1 MSSAKYYRT
10 EALTLKNM
18 PLGES
23 DLLVTLYCKDIG
35 KLRAVAKGARKSTSK
50 LVGHFEP
57 LTINNI
63 SITKSTN
70 LDIIN
75 HAETIEDFDHLKS
88 NLIGMAQGV
97 YINELLDGVAPESH
111 SNNDLYILTHNVL
124 KQLASYSQSRLPL
137 MYFELHLLRLS
148 GLMPELYHCV
158 ECREKLSPE
167 RHRFSSDHGGT
178 LCLQCKP
185 PDSVIRNITLS
196 ALKVLRLLH
205 KSNINQLPDLK
216 MNPSTAEELD
226 SILRNTIQFWLDKEI
241 RSKTF
246 LEYLRRSAN
255 DTIYS

>member
-1 MSSAKYYRT
+1 
-10 EALTLKNM
+10 
-18 PLGES
+18 
-23 DLLVTLYCKDIG
+23 
-35 KLRAVAKGARKSTSK
+35 
-50 LVGHFEP
+50 
-57 LTINNI
+57 
-63 SITKSTN
+63 
-70 LDIIN
+70 
-75 HAETIEDFDHLKS
+75 
-88 NLIGMAQGV
+88 
-97 YINELLDGVAPESH
+97 
-111 SNNDLYILTHNVL
+111 
-124 KQLASYSQSRLPL
+124 
-137 MYFELHLLRLS
+137 
-148 GLMPELYHCV
+148 MPELYHCV

>member
-75 HAETIEDFDHLKS
+75 QAETIEDFDHLKS

-97 YINELLDGVAPESH
+97 YINELLDGFAPESH

-124 KQLASYSQSRLPL
+124 KQLSSYSQSRLPL

-158 ECREKLSPE
+158 ECREELSPE
-167 RHRFSSDHGGT
+167 CHRFSSDHGGT

-185 PDSVIRNITLS
+185 MLHNANVS
-196 ALKVLRLLH
+196 RL
-205 KSNINQLPDLK
+205 PELK
-216 MNPSTAEELD
+216 MIKSAAEELD

-246 LEYLRRSAN
+246 LEYLRRSTA